1 MSRNI
6 RGNFLILLQCFCYKI
21 LAWMEKKKRLNLFQ
35 SHILTHYVRLPF
47 VTKPVSLETLNC
59 LNPKVSLLCKYIYS
73 VINDP

>member
-21 LAWMEKKKRLNLFQ
+21 LAWMEKKKTLKL
-35 SHILTHYVRLPF
+35 
-47 VTKPVSLETLNC
+47 VSVAYFNSLCSLAFCNETGITGNIKLSESKSF
-59 LNPKVSLLCKYIYS
+59 LAYKYIYS